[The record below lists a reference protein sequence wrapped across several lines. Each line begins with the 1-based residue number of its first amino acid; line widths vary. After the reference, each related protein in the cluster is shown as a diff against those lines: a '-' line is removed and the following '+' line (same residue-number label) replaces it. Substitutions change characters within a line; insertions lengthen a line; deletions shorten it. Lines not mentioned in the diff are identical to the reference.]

1 MKIQNYLCV
10 ALTAQLSAAGI
21 LQKAK
26 RALVRR
32 QIGDGASPSGGG
44 LSSLMSGLFGGTG
57 TVSGVLSGYS
67 IASTFVT
74 AVNCKFDVEKLWQ
87 RNQMS

>member
-1 MKIQNYLCV
+1 MKLQYYICI
-10 ALTAQLSAAGI
+10 ALTAQISAASI
-21 LQKAK
+21 LQNAR

-32 QIGDGASPSGGG
+32 QESEGASPSSG
-44 LSSLMSGLFGGTG
+44 LSGLMSGLFGGTG

-74 AVNCKFDVEKLWQ
+74 AVNCEFSSKSK
-87 RNQMS
+87 M